1 MMRDHTTP
9 EGARG
14 MILWLDPPGSPAVLP
29 RTIGIP
35 ALQGTPFQVTS
46 RSSNMSSYSSSSTV
60 RIFWR

>member
-14 MILWLDPPGSPAVLP
+14 MILWLDPLGSPRILP

-35 ALQGTPFQVTS
+35 ALHGTPFQVTS
-46 RSSNMSSYSSSSTV
+46 RSANISSYGA
-60 RIFWR
+60 